1 VNGSEGELIAFAV
14 QQGNPKMPDSVSGP
28 KGPTTVDVR
37 PFVRMPNT
45 TPTAK
50 TANTRALTAPAPVP
64 PVEPEYMRVKSFL
77 KLSGW
82 SKSTLY
88 RINQRHLLLIKV
100 GNATFVDLKAW
111 RRYMAACP
119 RVGRGR

>member
-1 VNGSEGELIAFAV
+1 
-14 QQGNPKMPDSVSGP
+14 MPNSVSGP
-28 KGPTTVDVR
+28 NGPTTLQVR
-37 PFVRMPNT
+37 
-45 TPTAK
+45 
-50 TANTRALTAPAPVP
+50 LPAPMPKIVCQS
-64 PVEPEYMRVKSFL
+64 VEPEYARVKPFL

-111 RRYMAACP
+111 RRYMAGCP
-119 RVGRGR
+119 RVGGRR